1 MSVLCRS
8 DVRTGVKVAEKGATA
23 LKIGLEDIAVRKYTS
38 RLLGQF
44 NLRDI
49 TLGPLCVNDPS
60 RDRDLPA
67 VER

>member
-1 MSVLCRS
+1 
-8 DVRTGVKVAEKGATA
+8 
-23 LKIGLEDIAVRKYTS
+23 VRKYTS